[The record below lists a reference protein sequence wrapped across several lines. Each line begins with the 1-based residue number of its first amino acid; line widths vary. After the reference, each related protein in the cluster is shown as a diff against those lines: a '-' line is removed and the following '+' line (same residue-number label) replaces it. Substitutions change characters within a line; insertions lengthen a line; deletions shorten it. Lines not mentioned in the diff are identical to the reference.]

1 MTRPGT
7 SGRTRRLFG
16 ATEMIVNEQSFM
28 KSLFHGVIAEEM
40 IFPFP
45 EMPSEDRENTAMILE
60 SVRKFFAANV
70 DSAKIDREHQIPPE
84 VLEGAKGLGLYG
96 LQIPTEYDGI
106 GLSNTA
112 YARVMQEVGALDP
125 SIAVTLGAHQSIGLK
140 AILLFGTP
148 EQKRRYLP
156 KLASGEW
163 TAAFALTEPS
173 AGSDAAAIK
182 TRADMAADGSHYVLN
197 GSKIWI
203 TNGATADVFTI
214 FARTSTL
221 EEGSKPRITAFI
233 VERSMG
239 VKNGPPEHKLGIRG
253 SSTTEIFMEDVKV
266 PAENVIGEV
275 GKGFKVAMEVLN
287 SGRLGLAAGS
297 HGACTT
303 LIKMAIERV
312 QERRAFGRNIGEFGL
327 IKDKIATMLAQTYAL
342 ESITYLTAGIV
353 DAKAADYSLES
364 AICKVMGSETLWS
377 VVNETLQIAAGI
389 GYMQDYPYERM
400 LRDARINL
408 IFEGT
413 NEILRCFVALSG
425 MQGPGKALAEVVKA
439 MREPIKGFGL
449 LSDFAIRKARTVLG
463 RERMSRA
470 HPLLSREAVIF
481 EEYTGELA
489 AHTENVLRKHGR
501 DIAEMQFTQRRIA
514 DMSIDLYAMAACIAR
529 TTRAIER
536 RGEEGARREIDLT
549 TIFTGMAHKRLR
561 QQVSDFQKNDDELRK
576 STASR
581 AYADG
586 AYPFDIV

>member
-1 MTRPGT
+1 M
-7 SGRTRRLFG
+7 
-16 ATEMIVNEQSFM
+16 
-28 KSLFHGVIAEEM
+28 
-40 IFPFP
+40 
-45 EMPSEDRENTAMILE
+45 
-60 SVRKFFAANV
+60 
-70 DSAKIDREHQIPPE
+70 
-84 VLEGAKGLGLYG
+84 G
-96 LQIPTEYDGI
+96 LQIPNEYDGI
-106 GLSNTA
+106 GLSNMA
-112 YARVMQEVGALDP
+112 YARVMQEVGGLDA

-140 AILLFGTP
+140 ALLLFGTA
-148 EQKRRYLP
+148 EQKQRYLP
-156 KLASGEW
+156 KLATGEW

-182 TRADMAADGSHYVLN
+182 TRAELSADGTHYVLN

-203 TNGATADVFTI
+203 TNGAYADVFTV
-214 FARTSTL
+214 FARTSAV
-221 EEGSKPRITAFI
+221 EEGAKPKITAFI

-239 VKNGPPEHKLGIRG
+239 VKNGPNEHKLGIRG

-266 PAENVIGEV
+266 PKDNVIGEV

-287 SGRLGLAAGS
+287 NGRLGLASGCV
-297 HGACTT
+297 GMCNT
-303 LIKMAIERV
+303 LIKLAVERV

-327 IKDKIATMLAQTYAL
+327 IKDKIASMLAQNFAL
-342 ESITYLTAGIV
+342 ESMTYLTAGIV
-353 DAKAADYSLES
+353 DSKAADYSLES
-364 AICKVMGSETLWS
+364 AICKVVGSETLWS

-389 GYMQDYPYERM
+389 GYMQEYPYERM

-463 RERMSRA
+463 RERMTRA

-481 EEYTGELA
+481 EEFTGELA
-489 AHTENVLRKHGR
+489 THTENVLRKHGR
-501 DIAEMQFTQRRIA
+501 EIAEMQFTQRRIA
-514 DMSIDLYAMAACIAR
+514 DMAMDLFALAACLSR
-529 TTRAIER
+529 STRAIER

-549 TIFTGMAHKRLR
+549 SIFGGIVQRRLR
-561 QQVSDFQKNDDELRK
+561 QNVYEMTRNDDELRK
-576 STASR
+576 AVASR

-586 AYPFDIV
+586 AYPFDVV